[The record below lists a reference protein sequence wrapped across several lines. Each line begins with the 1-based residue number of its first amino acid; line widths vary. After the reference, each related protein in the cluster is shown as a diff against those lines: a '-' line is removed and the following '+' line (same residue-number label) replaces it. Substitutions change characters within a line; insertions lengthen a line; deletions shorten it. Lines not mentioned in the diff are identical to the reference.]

1 MKKQIKDILAGV
13 IAVAV
18 FIWGIL
24 CFIFPMPL
32 MPITIGAALLCVW
45 IGLCYLLWTILLD

>member
-32 MPITIGAALLCVW
+32 IPITLGAALLCVW